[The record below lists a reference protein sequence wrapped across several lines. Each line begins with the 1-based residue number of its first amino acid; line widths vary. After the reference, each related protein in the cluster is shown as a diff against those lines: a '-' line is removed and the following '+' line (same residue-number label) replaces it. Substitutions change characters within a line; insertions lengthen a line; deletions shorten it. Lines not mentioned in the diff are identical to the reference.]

1 MNFKR
6 KGIEQTVFFLIAM
19 LSAAVPFPALADIS
33 LLKKSIVTYNLDHH
47 KKSLSDG
54 SYRGEEGILRIN
66 PEVGRSFGFNV
77 QIDQDY
83 LEAKELYREA
93 DKLLEKA
100 VKAMATQKKEEIPG
114 EHVKKIGELA
124 TYYNTAIRLAQ
135 KKLMNYRTRM
145 NPRADD
151 RLNEQLCSDL
161 LEGLLQES
169 LKMTSNNLRDA
180 LGHFYNRCQNL
191 NKDYVHLNT
200 ENIRFV
206 NYVFYEFTDKASENA
221 LKRFDLDKDIR
232 NSREIEG
239 SVWRHV
245 LGETGSRYIS
255 FLESV
260 LEKHKKSGYSFD
272 PLLFMALIR
281 QESNFDPR
289 AVSSVGAVG
298 LTQIMPETAK
308 SLGVNKVFKPAYFE
322 KARSF
327 LVCERRLRHRAMGL
341 IRKIT
346 DENMLKLAK
355 NARELMQ
362 ESLRCRQKRKE
373 LYAKYK
379 RELLRK
385 GTDDRLN
392 PHKAIK
398 YGFKYFSNMMKIQ
411 HGDISLALASYNAGP
426 HRVKQYKGIPPYE
439 ETISFRNKVLKYY
452 RDYVRKLGN
461 YQTAYR

>member
-6 KGIEQTVFFLIAM
+6 KGIEQTVFFLIAV
-19 LSAAVPFPALADIS
+19 LSVAIPFPALADIS
-33 LLKKSIVTYNLDHH
+33 LLKKSIITYNLNHH

-83 LEAKELYREA
+83 LEAKELYRKA

-100 VKAMATQKKEEIPG
+100 IKAMSTQKKEKIPG
-114 EHVKKIGELA
+114 EHVKKIAEL
-124 TYYNTAIRLAQ
+124 TTFYNTAIRLAQ
-135 KKLMNYRTRM
+135 KKLMNYRTRI
-145 NPRADD
+145 NFRADD
-151 RLNEQLCSDL
+151 RLNKQLCSDL
-161 LEGLLQES
+161 LEGLLKES

-180 LGHFYNRCQNL
+180 LGHFYNSCQNL

-206 NYVFYEFTDKASENA
+206 NYVFHEFTQKASENT
-221 LKRFDLDKDIR
+221 LNRFDLDKNIR
-232 NSREIEG
+232 NTRKIEG
-239 SVWRHV
+239 SVWKHV
-245 LGETGSRYIS
+245 LGKTGSRYIS
-255 FLESV
+255 FLESI
-260 LEKHKKSGYSFD
+260 LEKHKNSGYSFD

-289 AVSSVGAVG
+289 AVSCVGAVG

-308 SLGVNKVFKPAYFE
+308 SLGVNKVFKPSYFE
-322 KARSF
+322 KAKSF

-341 IRKIT
+341 TRKIT
-346 DENMLKLAK
+346 NENMLKLAK

-362 ESLRCRQKRKE
+362 KSLRCRQKQKE

-379 RELLRK
+379 WELLRK
-385 GTDDRLN
+385 GTDGRLN

-398 YGFKYFSNMMKIQ
+398 YGFKYFSNMMKVQ

-426 HRVKQYKGIPPYE
+426 HRVKQYKGIPPFT
-439 ETISFRNKVLKYY
+439 ETKNYVERVLSYYKEYQLNK
-452 RDYVRKLGN
+452 
-461 YQTAYR
+461 